1 MKNPWLSIPASD
13 YEGHMG
19 LPEVN
24 QLSFLG
30 NVFKASLGKYDNS
43 SVAYLGCAT
52 GNGLEY
58 ISSKRTHKLTA
69 IDINP
74 EYLEILRE
82 RYQTIIPSLEIIE
95 ADLNIFQGSE
105 NQYSLIF
112 AGLLF
117 EYLSPESLLNKIS
130 TWLKEAGVMVV
141 VLQLGDTQIDKI
153 SITPYSSLKQLD
165 SIMHLISVPDFKL
178 MAMEKKLKEFESE
191 IITLESGKIF
201 YIGAYKK
208 CITSKSR

>member
-1 MKNPWLSIPASD
+1 M
-13 YEGHMG
+13 
-19 LPEVN
+19 
-24 QLSFLG
+24 
-30 NVFKASLGKYDNS
+30 
-43 SVAYLGCAT
+43 

-74 EYLEILRE
+74 EYLEILQE
-82 RYQTIIPSLEIIE
+82 HYQTIIPILESIE
-95 ADLNIFQGSE
+95 LDLNIFQGSE
-105 NQYSLIF
+105 NQYLLIF

-117 EYLSPESLLNKIS
+117 EYLFPESFLNKIS
-130 TWLKEAGVMVV
+130 TWLEETGVMVV
-141 VLQLGDTQIDKI
+141 VLQLEDTQIEKI

-178 MAMEKKLKEFESE
+178 MAIMEKRLKEFEGE
-191 IITLESGKIF
+191 IIVLESGKTF

-208 CITSKSR
+208 VHNKSFQGAT